1 MPELGCVL
9 QSLRRSHVAQ
19 KLAIPE
25 LFRTW
30 VTNPSRKTIRAQD
43 RTGRTVVQPIHRAIY
58 DPGKFEALDFRRAG
72 TTAGM
77 VANHFLIQV
86 HTPEEGREN
95 VAALRSRGDTGSQNL
110 RVMCKMARRGGRWP
124 HSSTFLH
131 MLLGDTSLSFSAS
144 SPSLVISSRFN
155 TSCSASVQAQPLLS
169 DRPWL
174 QSNQEP
180 RSHKKAEQA
189 CNERS
194 AHILAYVDS
203 RLTPKHQNDASV
215 AYFDDDC

>member
-19 KLAIPE
+19 KVAIPE
-25 LFRTW
+25 LFLTG
-30 VTNPSRKTIRAQD
+30 VTNPSRKPIRTQD
-43 RTGRTVVQPIHRAIY
+43 RTGRTVVQPIQRAIY
-58 DPGKFEALDFRRAG
+58 DPGKIGALDFRRAG

-95 VAALRSRGDTGSQNL
+95 VAALSSRGNTGSQNL
-110 RVMCKMARRGGRWP
+110 RVMCKMARRGGSWP
-124 HSSTFLH
+124 HSNTFLH
-131 MLLGDTSLSFSAS
+131 MLLGDASLSFSTS
-144 SPSLVISSRFN
+144 WPSLVICSRLN
-155 TSCSASVQAQPLLS
+155 TSCSASARAQPLLS
-169 DRPWL
+169 DRPRL

-194 AHILAYVDS
+194 EHILAYVDS
-203 RLTPKHQNDASV
+203 RLTPKHQHDASV
-215 AYFDDDC
+215 AYFDDC